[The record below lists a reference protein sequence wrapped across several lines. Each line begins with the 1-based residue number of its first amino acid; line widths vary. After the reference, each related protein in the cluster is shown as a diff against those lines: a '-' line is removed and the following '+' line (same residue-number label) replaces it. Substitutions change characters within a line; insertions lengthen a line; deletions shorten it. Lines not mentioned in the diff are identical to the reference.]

1 MSRMTVLTGPE
12 RRRRWSDDER
22 LKILTEAFSPGA
34 CVSEVA
40 RRHDVSTALIYG
52 WRRKLRRELSAPAP
66 STSLATSSSTMLETG
81 FVEAVLTDE
90 PEPEKPETCSAIVID
105 LPGGVRV
112 SIAASAPPALAAA
125 ALKALR

>member
-22 LKILTEAFSPGA
+22 LRILTEAFSPGA

-52 WRRKLRRELSAPAP
+52 WRRKLRRELSAAAP
-66 STSLATSSSTMLETG
+66 STMLATSPSTVLGAG
-81 FVEAVLTDE
+81 FAEAVLTEE
-90 PEPEKPETCSAIVID
+90 PEAEKPKLCAAIVID
-105 LPGGVRV
+105 LPGGGRV
-112 SIAASAPPALAAA
+112 SIAALTPPALAAA
-125 ALKALR
+125 VLKSLR

>member
-12 RRRRWSDDER
+12 RRRRWSGDER
-22 LKILTEAFSPGA
+22 LRILTEAFSPGA

-52 WRRKLRRELSAPAP
+52 WRRKLRRELPAPASSALLAMSP
-66 STSLATSSSTMLETG
+66 STMVGTS
-81 FVEAVLTDE
+81 FAEAVLTDE
-90 PEPEKPETCSAIVID
+90 PEPDVAETGAAIVID
-105 LPGGVRV
+105 LPGGGRV
-112 SIAASAPPALAAA
+112 SIAASTPPALAAA

>member
-22 LKILTEAFSPGA
+22 LRILTEAFSPGA
-34 CVSEVA
+34 CVSEIA

-52 WRRKLRRELSAPAP
+52 WRRKLRRELSAPAS
-66 STSLATSSSTMLETG
+66 STALATSPSTALGPG
-81 FVEAVLTDE
+81 FAEAVLTDE
-90 PEPEKPETCSAIVID
+90 PESDVLEACSAIVID
-105 LPGGVRV
+105 LPAGGRV

>member
-12 RRRRWSDDER
+12 RRRRWSQDER
-22 LKILTEAFSPGA
+22 LRILTEAFSPGA

-52 WRRKLRRELSAPAP
+52 WRRKLRRELSAPPP
-66 STSLATSSSTMLETG
+66 STSLATSPSPLLGTS
-81 FVEAVLTDE
+81 FAEAVLTDE
-90 PEPEKPETCSAIVID
+90 PEPEVPEACAAIVID
-105 LPGGVRV
+105 LPGGGRV
-112 SIAASAPPALAAA
+112 SIAASTPPALAAA